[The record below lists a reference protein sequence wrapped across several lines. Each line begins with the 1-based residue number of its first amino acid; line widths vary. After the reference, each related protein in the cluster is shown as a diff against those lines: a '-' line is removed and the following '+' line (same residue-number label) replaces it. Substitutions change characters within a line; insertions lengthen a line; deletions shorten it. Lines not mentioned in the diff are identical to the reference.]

1 MERRPLGKTGLGVS
15 ILGFGGAEIGF
26 EKVEQKEVEQ
36 LLNAALDEGCN
47 VIDTASVYHDS
58 EEKIGKAISSRRDDF
73 YLFTKC
79 GNNAPEGESD
89 DWSVKSLTQNIED
102 SLKNLKTDR
111 VELIQ
116 LHSCGKDKLEQGDVI
131 EVVQRAKEQGK
142 TRFIGYSGDR
152 EDALYALEQDVF
164 DTLQISVNIADQEAI
179 EEALPKAVEKN
190 VGVIA
195 KRPIANV
202 AWQNGGN
209 PPDREYAKEYWER
222 LSELKYH
229 FLAWDL
235 EASVQNAM
243 RFTAAAP
250 GVATMIVGTTKP
262 KRFPQN
268 SRLIK
273 PGALPDAEYKEIR
286 QRWAEVAKSAW
297 TGRT

>member
-1 MERRPLGKTGLGVS
+1 MERRPLGKTGLEVS
-15 ILGFGGAEIGF
+15 ILGFGGAEIGY
-26 EKVEQKEVEQ
+26 EDVEQSEVEQ

-47 VIDTASVYHDS
+47 VLDTAAAYRDS
-58 EEKIGKAISSRRDDF
+58 EEKIGKAVKHRRDDF
-73 YLFTKC
+73 HLFTKC
-79 GNNAPEGESD
+79 GNAGAKGED
-89 DWSVKSLTQNIED
+89 DWSPKSLMHNIED
-102 SLKNLKTDR
+102 SLRNLQTDR

-131 EVVQRAKEQGK
+131 EVVQKAKEQGK

-152 EDALYALEQDVF
+152 EDAIYALEQDVF

-179 EEALPKAVEKN
+179 DEALPKAVEKN

-209 PPDREYAKEYWER
+209 PPNREYAKEYWER
-222 LSELKYH
+222 LAELKYH

-235 EASVQNAM
+235 EASVQQAM

-273 PGALPDAEYKEIR
+273 PGALPDTEYKEIR
-286 QRWAEVAKSAW
+286 QRWAKVAKSAW
-297 TGRT
+297 TGQT